1 MEEYKIMYGERESHV
16 KSYRVVEQG
25 PFDHDFGQVE
35 VFGYFK
41 NNDVFILR
49 RTAFDYSFVIS
60 SINYNPELWMIEEPP
75 EWDTIVPKRETK
87 YVEIDNMYYTPHYGT
102 IDEWQIIEFAE
113 TAFHRHYEREYT
125 LFDVVTDS
133 YQINDEYVASPFRRE
148 EE

>member
-25 PFDHDFGQVE
+25 PFDPDFGQVE

-49 RTAFDYSFVIS
+49 RSAFGYSFVIS

-75 EWDTIVPKRETK
+75 EWTPLFQSGKRSMLKLITCSIPALWN
-87 YVEIDNMYYTPHYGT
+87 Y
-102 IDEWQIIEFAE
+102 
-113 TAFHRHYEREYT
+113 
-125 LFDVVTDS
+125 
-133 YQINDEYVASPFRRE
+133 
-148 EE
+148 